1 MERIPLSRTNRKS
14 PTKFYIL
21 FGCVKRGR
29 KEKGKETRR
38 KNTSFYS
45 FVEEK
50 KKKKE
55 NGVSHFLPR
64 LTNFDPPKFKDKSI
78 MKMCTKNVF
87 TILPFEN
94 HLTFFFFSVLWT
106 IVNPN
111 KLSFPLFHFFS
122 SIK

>member
-1 MERIPLSRTNRKS
+1 MQVS
-14 PTKFYIL
+14 IL
-21 FGCVKRGR
+21 WL
-29 KEKGKETRR
+29 RR
-38 KNTSFYS
+38 K
-45 FVEEK
+45 K

-64 LTNFDPPKFKDKSI
+64 LTNFNPPKFKDKSI
-78 MKMCTKNVF
+78 IKMCTKNAF

-94 HLTFFFFSVLWT
+94 HLTIFFNVLWT

-122 SIK
+122 STKKRKNRRIFHYLY